1 MMNGIPCSH
10 PATLRGADGVMRCL
24 TCGEIIKPEKKP
36 EKKPAKDEKKT
47 DE

>member
-1 MMNGIPCSH
+1 MNGIPCSH
-10 PATLRGADGVMRCL
+10 PATLQGADGVMRCL

-36 EKKPAKDEKKT
+36 EKDEKKT